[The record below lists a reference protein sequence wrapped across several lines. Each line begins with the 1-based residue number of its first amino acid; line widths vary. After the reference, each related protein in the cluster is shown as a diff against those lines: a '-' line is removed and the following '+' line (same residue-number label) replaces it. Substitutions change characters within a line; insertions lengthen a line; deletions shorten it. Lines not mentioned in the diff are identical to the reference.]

1 MEQEA
6 EAARR
11 TLGLQTEEDKKRAQF
26 ADELERKRHV
36 DQARNIPCGSA
47 VVYWIDCSCRQ
58 GKRSSFV
65 CCVRVSNV
73 LMSFF
78 DVMTP
83 CFVSKFGYF

>member
-36 DQARNIPCGSA
+36 DQARKYPCGSA
-47 VVYWIDCSCRQ
+47 VVALIDCSCRR
-58 GKRSSFV
+58 GKRSRFV
-65 CCVRVSNV
+65 CCVRVLCLLGV
-73 LMSFF
+73 F
-78 DVMTP
+78 
-83 CFVSKFGYF
+83 Y